1 MSLADDF
8 ILAVLG
14 GDVGFD
20 ATVFFFMRHFI
31 FIFAFIFGLILI
43 FNNFIFNVELNKYQV
58 GCSVN
63 PARSIEVTFVSRFAD
78 GLPGFALHT
87 FYHVELKTA

>member
-31 FIFAFIFGLILI
+31 FILI